1 MRQAIILLVILCI
14 CALWTIPLVWVLK
27 SPNNPYATALL
38 ITTCILEAPIIFV
51 LVFKGMW
58 TPIARQHP
66 VQPLADDAI
75 TRRFQSFSLGM
86 INMGWSVHASV
97 DDQHLHL
104 KPVAFLRWFG
114 AIPMSIRW
122 EHLSKLN
129 RSGKSAYMTGGH
141 RLVGPAWCFEMLKAR
156 TTEGTG

>member
-156 TTEGTG
+156 TTDGDG